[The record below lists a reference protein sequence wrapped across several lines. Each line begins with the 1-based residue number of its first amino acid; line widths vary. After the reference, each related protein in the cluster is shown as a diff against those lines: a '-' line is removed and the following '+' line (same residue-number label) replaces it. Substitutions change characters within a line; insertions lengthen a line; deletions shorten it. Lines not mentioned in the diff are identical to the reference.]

1 MAHTPFPVE
10 VLTPEGEVFNGEAE
24 QVSTTTT
31 VGSLSIF
38 AHHEPLL
45 ATIEASELRVYT
57 SETEILRFETGDG
70 YLQVG
75 DNHVLILVK
84 DAKPATEAA

>member
-1 MAHTPFPVE
+1 VPHTPFPVE
-10 VLTPEGEVFNGEAE
+10 VLTPEGEVFKGEV
-24 QVSTTTT
+24 QQISTKTTL
-31 VGSLSIF
+31 GSIGIL

-45 ATIEASELRVYT
+45 ATLEPTELKLYT
-57 SETEILRFETGDG
+57 SDSEIMRWQTSDG

-84 DAKPATEAA
+84 EATPVTDR

>member
-1 MAHTPFPVE
+1 MPHTPFPVE
-10 VLTPEGEVFNGEAE
+10 VLTPEGEVFTGEV
-24 QVSTTTT
+24 QQISTRTTL
-31 VGSLSIF
+31 GSIGIF

-45 ATIEASELRVYT
+45 ATLEPTELRLYR
-57 SETEILRFETGDG
+57 SDTEILRYETSDG

-84 DAKPATEAA
+84 EAKPVTEG

>member
-10 VLTPEGEVFNGEAE
+10 VLTPEGEVFKGEAE

-31 VGSLSIF
+31 IGSLSIF

-45 ATIEASELRVYT
+45 ATIEASELRIYT
-57 SETEILRFETGDG
+57 SETEILSFETGEG

-75 DNHVLILVK
+75 DNRALILVK
-84 DAKPATEAA
+84 EANRVSGS